1 MYREYDAF
9 EDSRLYKTMNEYRAK
24 REARIAMATSAM
36 LVFIGLA
43 LGVIL
48 YRIVGEDIDVDQDAL
63 IGTYFRGML
72 ANASGFGEKLRVI
85 LDSFFHELAFPAFV
99 FVLGYTVFAPIAC
112 AAICVWEA
120 AVCGF
125 AICMLEFTSVGGIF
139 IESLLYLISRI
150 AIISICVSV
159 SLRAFFFSRA
169 FNSDRVEL
177 KDVIKRQDARA
188 YAIDFVISA
197 GVLFVTVILTLV
209 MMNFV

>member
-1 MYREYDAF
+1 MYREYDMF
-9 EDSRLYKTMNEYRAK
+9 NDSHLYKTMNEYRAK

-48 YRIVGEDIDVDQDAL
+48 YRIVGDDIDVDTDAL

-72 ANASGFGEKLRVI
+72 ANASGFGEKLKVI

-99 FVLGYTVFAPIAC
+99 FALGYTVFAPIAC

-125 AICMLEFTSVGGIF
+125 AICMLEFTSVSGIF
-139 IESLLYLISRI
+139 VESLLYLGSRI

-159 SLRAFFFSRA
+159 ALRAFFFSRA

-177 KDVIKRQDARA
+177 ADVIKRQDARE
-188 YAIDFVISA
+188 YAVDFIISA